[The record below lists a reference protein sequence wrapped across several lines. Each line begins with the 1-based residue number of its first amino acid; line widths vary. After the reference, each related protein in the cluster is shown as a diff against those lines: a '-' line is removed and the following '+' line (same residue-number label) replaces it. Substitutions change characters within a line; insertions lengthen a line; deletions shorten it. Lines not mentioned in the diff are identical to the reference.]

1 MSNLIY
7 EQKAFLTLYRR
18 FYGQD
23 YPAVAQGNTDV
34 HILAQKMGYL
44 LSRVSIFIGEYGYLW
59 DTYGP
64 CSAALQDDLR
74 FLDSHPEKVTEFY
87 DEYPTDDRL
96 FVPDG
101 ESGGLFSQSQG
112 KTVDHIVKK
121 LKIREH
127 IDDIRRWS
135 ELLGSLAFLSNSN
148 MPGASFNQ
156 VNTVLVSKKAQYSNS
171 TINHAAWKALTAANV
186 I

>member
-1 MSNLIY
+1 MSNLIF

-18 FYGQD
+18 FFGQD
-23 YPAVAQGNTDV
+23 YPAAAQGNTDV
-34 HILAQKMGYL
+34 HVQAQKMGYL
-44 LSRVSIFIGEYGYLW
+44 LSRASIFIGDYGYLW

-87 DEYPTDDRL
+87 NEYPSDEQL
-96 FVPDG
+96 FVPEG

-112 KTVDHIVKK
+112 KTVDRIVQK

-127 IDDIRRWS
+127 SEDIRRWS
-135 ELLGSLAFLSNSN
+135 ELLGSLAFLSSCN
-148 MPGASFNQ
+148 MPGAPFAK
-156 VNTVLVSKKAQYSNS
+156 VNVALASKKAQYNDPA
-171 TINHAAWKALTAANV
+171 INRTAWKALTAANM